1 MVGFT
6 EFGGGLRP
14 EMRSHVT
21 LCLIAVAGLLAGCN
35 QPAVT
40 LKAPAF
46 QSSENTIRD
55 WNDVAKQIASGM
67 TSLGLLPGTMQ
78 PVPTAAAPTKPVF
91 IRVQAPD
98 SAFISAVAAELE
110 REALQAG
117 AEVARSPTGATVVNL
132 DVNFIRWGPRDKPPG
147 LGGTLAAVTAVP
159 GIVIG
164 ASMPMSTWT
173 AANAAA
179 FTAAGLGVLYDAAI
193 ALTPTMNAEAVW
205 EATIVTNDRVI
216 MRLQDPVYIRTPD
229 IPLYAKSTNLR
240 PLSSWTDGLPLRS
253 RAIRY
258 DP

>member
-78 PVPTAAAPTKPVF
+78 PVATAAAPTKPVF
-91 IRVQAPD
+91 IRVQAP
-98 SAFISAVAAELE
+98 ELSFHQ
-110 REALQAG
+110 R
-117 AEVARSPTGATVVNL
+117 
-132 DVNFIRWGPRDKPPG
+132 
-147 LGGTLAAVTAVP
+147 GGR
-159 GIVIG
+159 IG
-164 ASMPMSTWT
+164 A
-173 AANAAA
+173 
-179 FTAAGLGVLYDAAI
+179 
-193 ALTPTMNAEAVW
+193 
-205 EATIVTNDRVI
+205 
-216 MRLQDPVYIRTPD
+216 
-229 IPLYAKSTNLR
+229 
-240 PLSSWTDGLPLRS
+240 
-253 RAIRY
+253 
-258 DP
+258 